1 MSYDNWWED
10 TDEDFKRKLID
21 QELEDADLQDNPIAT
36 EGWGVFLAKGLAKVG
51 ISSLENKLSQ
61 KSADKIMSVFKE
73 PRVAQW
79 IDIQAKLILKQAS
92 PYAKKFM
99 GPDIKMTF
107 ATLDDVKK
115 YADNPLNGVI
125 DYDGTSKLTTDLEYK
140 KCFTFD
146 IKCGKY
152 MLEVNAD
159 STSIKRVFLFLKSSE
174 NSLCLATIKA
184 PDDQELLKI
193 VGAIESAEIVDESW
207 VNKVKSFLRFKKPEV
222 KKVKP
227 KRDFKETLKIA
238 KTALRKVLAM
248 PEFKTM
254 KPYVRIINS
263 NSDDE
268 SVFGHVE
275 FKYNLPGVDH
285 DREKQL
291 DAFIDL
297 NNRFFEEMN
306 KIVDDPA
313 YRIDGEDKVDDHTI
327 QLYINSNAEV
337 TESYDPTPMTESL
350 GLGAMIGAAAVGTFI
365 GKQIKK
371 NRDAKRQELAAAM
384 KAESDE
390 DYKAYLKKAE
400 AWIPSRK
407 QAINVAISIV
417 KKYWTYTSFYPN
429 PKGFCYDLFISGRGE
444 RVCIGSIRE
453 ILDEEFYKV
462 LDRTKAIINKE
473 LFKRFK
479 GKYVV
484 YFGDEYL
491 FGDEDDEFDRK
502 AGEDYVAL
510 VDMEAVKEKNKYW
523 VKTNGHPFY
532 TIDFGTRKPLTESFN
547 IATEGWGVKAAEN
560 VEAAG
565 WASAFFGCLATI
577 FSFGYAL
584 NFKGIWAMIIGGYA
598 VDKIGGGV
606 KGLLQKK
613 GNKYLEKVLANPE
626 MSAYIRSAA
635 KEVVAGIKKQAAS
648 MKDSKY
654 EISTKAEDID
664 KFESSVFNQ
673 GFKAP
678 GEETDT
684 RIEFDRKSY
693 FYIEK
698 KLGEYSIVLLYDT
711 NSIKGIYV
719 VVAIKDTKDK
729 FGSSW
734 LRARPIP
741 PPTSEELKKM
751 GFKG

>member
-1 MSYDNWWED
+1 MSYDKWWED

-36 EGWGVFLAKGLAKVG
+36 EGWGVFLAK
-51 ISSLENKLSQ
+51 KLSALGVTRFETRLVG
-61 KSADKIMSVFKE
+61 KTTSLLDKVFHD
-73 PRVAQW
+73 PRVVQW
-79 IDIQAKLILKQAS
+79 IDIQAKFIIKQAI
-92 PYAKKFM
+92 PYIKNTIDKGYTAK
-99 GPDIKMTF
+99 F
-107 ATLDDVKK
+107 ATKEDIAVHI
-115 YADNPLNGVI
+115 DNPSNGVL
-125 DYDGTSKLTTDLEYK
+125 DYDGTARFTTEREFSKT
-140 KCFTFD
+140 FTYNVR
-146 IKCGKY
+146 CGKY
-152 MLEVNAD
+152 MLNVNAD
-159 STSIKRVFLFLKSSE
+159 SDSIKRVFIWLKMSDDT
-174 NSLCLATIKA
+174 LCLALVKA

-193 VGAIESAEIVDESW
+193 VGAIESAEIVEEGLIS
-207 VNKVKSFLRFKKPEV
+207 KIKSFIGYKKDDA

-238 KTALRKVLAM
+238 KSALRKVLAM
-248 PEFKTM
+248 PEFKAM

-263 NSDDE
+263 NSNDE

-327 QLYINSNAEV
+327 QLYTNRNAEV
-337 TESYDPTPMTESL
+337 TESLMAESL

-429 PKGFCYDLFISGRGE
+429 PKGFCYDLFISGREE

-484 YFGDEYL
+484 YFGPEYL
-491 FGDEDDEFDRK
+491 FGEDEDDEFDRK
-502 AGEDYVAL
+502 AGEGYVAL
-510 VDMEAVKEKNKYW
+510 VDMEAVKEYNKYW
-523 VKTNGHPFY
+523 VKKNGWLAY
-532 TIDFGTRKPLTESFN
+532 TIDFGTRKPLTESFD
-547 IATEGWGVKAAEN
+547 ITTEGWGVKAAEN

-606 KGLLQKK
+606 KSLLQKK

-664 KFESSVFNQ
+664 KFEASVFNQ

-698 KLGEYSIVLLYDT
+698 KLGEYNIVLLYDT

-741 PPTSEELKKM
+741 PPTNEELKKM